1 MAEEPVPARLGV
13 EMRDAT
19 FPDGT
24 KGVITVKAGLPQDE
38 VDAVAARIWAETPA
52 RADAGHGPT

>member
-24 KGVITVKAGLPQDE
+24 KGVITVKAGLPQHE
-38 VDAVAARIWAETPA
+38 VDAVAARIWAERPA
-52 RADAGHGPT
+52 RADGGHGPT